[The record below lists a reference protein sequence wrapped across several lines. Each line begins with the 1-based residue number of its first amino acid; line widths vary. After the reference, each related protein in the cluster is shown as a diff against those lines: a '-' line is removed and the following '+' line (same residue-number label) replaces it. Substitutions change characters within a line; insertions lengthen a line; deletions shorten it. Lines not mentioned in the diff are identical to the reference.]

1 MDPVF
6 RSKVDVW
13 LVLALVGVP
22 ILALEFLLDGG
33 GAELMISPADK
44 ASFMTAL
51 RKRMR
56 TNSSELRS

>member
-13 LVLALVGVP
+13 VVLALVGVP
-22 ILALEFLLDGG
+22 ILALEFLLDGA

-44 ASFMTAL
+44 AGFMTAL

>member
-33 GAELMISPADK
+33 GADLMISPADK
-44 ASFMTAL
+44 VDFMTAL